1 MDPLCQVF
9 PEPTLS
15 LLGLCRG
22 SGYILLP
29 GPSVLPTFSGGAITI
44 ASPGHM
50 GSCVLGELYHGGIY
64 QWDCVKSLNPEPEV
78 PSLFGT
84 RWSGGGVGVD
94 TKAHQIPSPN

>member
-1 MDPLCQVF
+1 
-9 PEPTLS
+9 
-15 LLGLCRG
+15 
-22 SGYILLP
+22 
-29 GPSVLPTFSGGAITI
+29 
-44 ASPGHM
+44 M